1 MALTHEPDHRTGT
14 RRLRPLAEDER
25 GQVLPLLIVVIVALL
40 GVGMLVF
47 WLGFSTSVATD
58 AQTAADAAAL
68 AAEQS
73 VDTQW
78 NELININ
85 GVLEP
90 RDSYDAGTVQT
101 AANQWASNN
110 DATVTSVQ
118 YCDQNSGSC
127 SSQPIETSEP
137 DVLVTVRSNRTLPA
151 GSVSPGSAAAAQARA
166 STDPYAQASPSAI
179 QTETSSSCTPSGVPR
194 PNRYTAPSGR
204 QPGFVEAADT
214 KFDPGDPCEYSLAA
228 HLDAL
233 GKDLG
238 VQLVGI
244 WGAGEDNPAGQGTK
258 TPDAVTKAHAC
269 GALAEVSGL
278 PDTVTKTQLARWAL
292 ARFPGQ
298 PDEIEFASPNARC
311 ATSTTLPAQSTN
323 DQSASV
329 GNGKVHLVPLTGG
342 PQGAFPVGLGPLP
355 GTGPWPAIASYLPIY
370 RRIAAQYGW
379 DQAQLQDWLAVEQIE
394 DPQGIL
400 GIASDGAF
408 GLAQFQK
415 VNYCNPDYGPGD
427 CPGDNPTAEQEI
439 ESMALY
445 ISKRYGN
452 PAAALQH
459 ELDHNPP
466 WY

>member
-1 MALTHEPDHRTGT
+1 MALTHEPDHRTGN
-14 RRLRPLAEDER
+14 RSLSSLAADEK
-25 GQVLPLLIVVIVALL
+25 GQVLPLLLMVIIGLL
-40 GVGMLVF
+40 GAGMLVF

-68 AAEQS
+68 GAEQS

-78 NELININ
+78 NQLININ

-90 RDSYDAGTVQT
+90 RDSYDDGEVQT
-101 AANQWASNN
+101 EARKWASNN
-110 DATVTSVQ
+110 DATVTSVE
-118 YCDQNSGSC
+118 YCDQSSGSC
-127 SSQPIETSEP
+127 SPQPIYTSEP

-151 GSVSPGSAAAAQARA
+151 GSASPGSTATAQARA
-166 STDPYAQASPSAI
+166 STDPYAQASPPATQS
-179 QTETSSSCTPSGVPR
+179 QTSSTCTASGVPR
-194 PNRYTAPSGR
+194 PNQYTAPSGR
-204 QPGFVEAADT
+204 DGFFEAADT
-214 KFDPGDPCEYSLAA
+214 KFGPGDLCEYGLAA
-228 HLDAL
+228 HLNAL
-233 GKDLG
+233 GKDLKLH
-238 VQLVGI
+238 LVGV
-244 WGAGEDNPAGQGTK
+244 WGAGGDNPAGQGTK

-269 GALAEVSGL
+269 GALAEVQGL
-278 PDTVTKTQLARWAL
+278 PDSVTETQLARWAL
-292 ARFPGQ
+292 ARLPGQ
-298 PDEIEFASPNARC
+298 PDEIQFASPNARC
-311 ATSTTLPAQSTN
+311 ATSTTVPAQSTT

-329 GNGKVHLVPLTGG
+329 GNGKVHLVALTGG
-342 PQGAFPVGLGPLP
+342 PQGAGVIGIGAIP
-355 GTGPWPAIASYLPIY
+355 GVGPWPAIASYLPIY
-370 RRIAAQYGW
+370 KRLAKQYGW

-400 GIASDGAF
+400 GIAPDGAF

-427 CPGDNPTAEQEI
+427 CPGANPTAEQEL

-459 ELDHNPP
+459 ELDNNPH

>member
-14 RRLRPLAEDER
+14 RRVSSLAADER
-25 GQVLPLLIVVIVALL
+25 GQVLPLLLMVIIGLL
-40 GVGMLVF
+40 AAGMLVF

-78 NELININ
+78 NQLISID

-90 RDSYDAGTVQT
+90 RDSFDPGSVQ
-101 AANQWASNN
+101 AAAQQWASNN
-110 DATVTSVQ
+110 DGTVTSVQ
-118 YCDQNSGSC
+118 YCDQSSGSC
-127 SSQPIETSEP
+127 STQPIETSEP
-137 DVLVTVRSNRTLPA
+137 DVLVTVQSKRSLPA
-151 GSVSPGSAAAAQARA
+151 GSVSPGSAATAQARA
-166 STDPYAQASPSAI
+166 STDPYAQSSPAAT
-179 QTETSSSCTPSGVPR
+179 QTETSSTCTPSGVPR
-194 PNRYTAPSGR
+194 PNQYNAPNGK

-214 KFDPGDPCEYSLAA
+214 KFGPGDPCEYSLAA

-238 VQLVGI
+238 VQLVGV
-244 WGAGEDNPAGQGTK
+244 WGAGADNPAGQGTK

-269 GALAEVSGL
+269 GAMAEVQNL
-278 PDTVTKTQLARWAL
+278 PANVTQTQLARWAL
-292 ARFPGQ
+292 ALFPGQ
-298 PDEIEFASPNARC
+298 SDEIEFASPNARC

-323 DQSASV
+323 DQSASI
-329 GNGKVHLVPLTGG
+329 GNGKVHLVPLAGG
-342 PQGAFPVGLGPLP
+342 PQGAFVGLGPLP
-355 GTGPWPAIASYLPIY
+355 GTGPWPAIASYMPIY
-370 RRIAAQYGW
+370 KRIAAQYGW
-379 DQAQLQDWLAVEQIE
+379 DQAQLQDWLAIEQIE
-394 DPQGIL
+394 DPQGDL
-400 GIASDGAF
+400 GIVPDGAF

-427 CPGDNPTAEQEI
+427 CPQDNPTAEQEL

-445 ISKRYGN
+445 ISKRYGD

-459 ELDHNPP
+459 ELDHNPH